1 MIERRKMGK
10 KSNKKQY
17 KAPPAPLFQVRIT
30 ALSDGS
36 INVMGFPKDLNAA
49 LSIMDQGKNTVVQY
63 FIQQAKE
70 NRLNDRNVVDG
81 GNIIVPKKGLL
92 KLQ

>member
-1 MIERRKMGK
+1 MGK
-10 KSNKKQY
+10 KSNKKNY
-17 KAPPAPLFQVRIT
+17 KTPAAPLFQVRIT

-36 INVMGFPKDLNAA
+36 INVMGFPKNLDMA
-49 LSIMDQGKNTVVQY
+49 LKIMDEGKNTVVKY

-70 NRLNDRNVVDG
+70 NRLNDRNVVDD

-92 KLQ
+92 KL

>member
-1 MIERRKMGK
+1 L
-10 KSNKKQY
+10 
-17 KAPPAPLFQVRIT
+17 PLFQVRINVFNNG
-30 ALSDGS
+30 D
-36 INVMGFPKDLNAA
+36 INVMGFPNSLDVALNT
-49 LSIMDQGKNTVVQY
+49 MDQAKNTVVKY

-92 KLQ
+92 KLN